1 MPIKSYF
8 SFRKNKKTKS
18 KIKTSSFTQRK
29 KHTKRILKNK
39 KKNFRKFSMQLAGMV
54 NEKPIHEEPVY
65 EEPRC
70 PICLEDYIE
79 TDKPI
84 QILNCNH
91 GVHLTCI
98 EKWVRNNPYR
108 VFCPLCKKP
117 ITIQSIVDIANEAK
131 RSAQTALPS
140 SAVLARLPHLTP
152 VPTTTSTDRANYNA
166 FMARRDRQR
175 GPSNLSSGQ

>member
-18 KIKTSSFTQRK
+18 KIKASSFTQRK

-54 NEKPIHEEPVY
+54 Y
-65 EEPRC
+65 EELRC
-70 PICLEDYIE
+70 PICLEDYSE

-84 QILNCNH
+84 QILNCEH
-91 GVHLTCI
+91 GFHLKCI
-98 EKWVRNNPYR
+98 EGWVRNNPDK

-117 ITIQSIVDIANEAK
+117 ITIRSIVDIANDAK
-131 RSAQTALPS
+131 RAAQNALS
-140 SAVLARLPHLTP
+140 RSAVLAQRNHLTP

-175 GPSNLSSGQ
+175 GPSNLSRDQ